1 VTVTLHLV
9 ALALYG
15 MTTALVLAPF
25 VFGRAAPR
33 VLTIA
38 LPCAGAAF
46 HVVAISQLT
55 PLGLGPA
62 LSMIAF
68 CLVLLQLASERLLR
82 GSAVSFFASPLATGL
97 VGLAILS
104 GLTPDAAMSG
114 EFARSAWFVLHV
126 VLSALGIALMV
137 LAFIAAALYLLQFR
151 ELKSRRFGQVF
162 QLFPPLERLDRLN
175 RFALVAGFPAL
186 TIGVLLALGYGAQ
199 FSSGSGAG
207 GMGAIG
213 GAGLHAA
220 KAQIVWGI
228 FTWVVLGWAVWVR
241 VVRHWAGRRA
251 ALASIAGFGAVL
263 LVYVA
268 LKLAQP
274 GAERFL

>member
-1 VTVTLHLV
+1 MIVTLHLV

-15 MTTALVLAPF
+15 LTTALVLAPF
-25 VFGRAAPR
+25 VFDRAAPR

-46 HVVAISQLT
+46 HVVAISRLT
-55 PLGLGPA
+55 PIGLGPA
-62 LSMIAF
+62 LSMLAF

-104 GLTPDAAMSG
+104 GLAPEASVGG
-114 EFARSAWFVLHV
+114 EVARNAWFVLHV
-126 VLSALGIALMV
+126 VLSALGVALMA

-162 QLFPPLERLDRLN
+162 QLFPPLERLDQLN

-199 FSSGSGAG
+199 FSAG
-207 GMGAIG
+207 G
-213 GAGLHAA
+213 GLHAA

-268 LKLAQP
+268 LKLTQP

>member
-1 VTVTLHLV
+1 VIVTLHLV

-15 MTTALVLAPF
+15 LATALALAPF
-25 VFGRAAPR
+25 IGLRAPPRALAIVF
-33 VLTIA
+33 
-38 LPCAGAAF
+38 PCAGAAV
-46 HVVAISQLT
+46 HVVGVSQLT
-55 PLGLGPA
+55 PVGLGPA
-62 LSMIAF
+62 LSMLAL

-82 GSAVSFFASPLATGL
+82 GSAVSFFAAPLATGL
-97 VGLAILS
+97 LGLAILS
-104 GLTPDAAMSG
+104 GLTPGTGTAPG
-114 EFARSAWFVLHV
+114 RNAWFVLHV
-126 VLSALGIALMV
+126 VLSVLGVALMA

-151 ELKSRRFGQVF
+151 ELKARRFGQIF
-162 QLFPPLERLDRLN
+162 QLFPPLERLDQLN

-186 TIGVLLALGYGAQ
+186 TLGVLLALGYGER
-199 FSSGSGAG
+199 FSG
-207 GMGAIG
+207 
-213 GAGLHAA
+213 GLHVA

-251 ALASIAGFGAVL
+251 AFASIAGFSAVI

-274 GAERFL
+274 GVERFL

>member
-1 VTVTLHLV
+1 MCAVILILHLI
-9 ALALYG
+9 ALALYALA
-15 MTTALVLAPF
+15 TALTLAPF
-25 VFGRAAPR
+25 MRLRAAPR
-33 VLTIA
+33 ALTIA
-38 LPCAGAAF
+38 LPCAGAAV
-46 HVVAISQLT
+46 HVVGLSQLT
-55 PLGLGPA
+55 LVGLGPA
-62 LSMIAF
+62 LSMLAL

-82 GSAVSFFASPLATGL
+82 GSAVAFFAGPLATGL

-104 GLTPDAAMSG
+104 GLAPGA
-114 EFARSAWFVLHV
+114 EPSAGRNLWFILHV
-126 VLSALGIALMV
+126 ALSVLGLALLA
-137 LAFIAAALYLLQFR
+137 LAFITAALYLLQFR
-151 ELKSRRFGQVF
+151 ELKARRFGQVF
-162 QLFPPLERLDRLN
+162 QLFPPLERLDQLN

-186 TIGVLLALGYGAQ
+186 TLGVLLAIGYAVR
-199 FSSGSGAG
+199 FAG
-207 GMGAIG
+207 GFHVG
-213 GAGLHAA
+213 

-251 ALASIAGFGAVL
+251 AFASIAGFSAVL